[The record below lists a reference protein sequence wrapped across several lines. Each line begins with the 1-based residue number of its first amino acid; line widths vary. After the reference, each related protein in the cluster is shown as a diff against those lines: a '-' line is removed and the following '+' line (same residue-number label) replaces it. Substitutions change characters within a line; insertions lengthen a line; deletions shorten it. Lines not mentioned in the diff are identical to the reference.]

1 MVLYLVL
8 TASAGIGLICFFLCF
23 VELGSWFHDVCL
35 ETLLQPLLACLS
47 QAKRH
52 LPPDGSLELG
62 YGRERVL
69 SSPTVLI
76 AFLA

>member
-1 MVLYLVL
+1 MVLHLVL
-8 TASAGIGLICFFLCF
+8 TARAGIGLICFFLCF

-35 ETLLQPLLACLS
+35 EGIVTTPSSMSVPGQG
-47 QAKRH
+47 H
-52 LPPDGSLELG
+52 LPPDRSLELG